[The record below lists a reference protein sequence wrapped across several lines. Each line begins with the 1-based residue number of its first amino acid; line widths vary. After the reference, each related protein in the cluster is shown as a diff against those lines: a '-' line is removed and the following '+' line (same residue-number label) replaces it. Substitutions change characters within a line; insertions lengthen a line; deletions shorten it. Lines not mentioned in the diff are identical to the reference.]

1 MQPPQLRCLWCQAIA
16 LGRTHVARA
25 RHCNLPMTASGAR
38 LSHPSRRHARYGLPQ
53 SASGQL
59 PRPWPVLHPCSSM
72 SGTPVHPAAA
82 STGFEHETPS
92 KWAVWRR
99 RSGEREKQT
108 KKERKNK
115 EREKEREKK
124 KERGGE
130 MKKERKKE
138 CLRCFTFLLL
148 YVGRETS
155 LRLLPTY
162 PCSPPRC
169 TPIRQNQNSP
179 TTIAQR

>member
-1 MQPPQLRCLWCQAIA
+1 
-16 LGRTHVARA
+16 
-25 RHCNLPMTASGAR
+25 
-38 LSHPSRRHARYGLPQ
+38 
-53 SASGQL
+53 
-59 PRPWPVLHPCSSM
+59 M

-124 KERGGE
+124 KERE
-130 MKKERKKE
+130 REKERTKE
-138 CLRCFTFLLL
+138 RVSEVFYFSS
-148 YVGRETS
+148 S
-155 LRLLPTY
+155 LRGQGDFTPPPTY
-162 PCSPPRC
+162 LPVFPTKVHSNPPESKLANHNR
-169 TPIRQNQNSP
+169 TKIAGKTQNGWVS
-179 TTIAQR
+179 RR